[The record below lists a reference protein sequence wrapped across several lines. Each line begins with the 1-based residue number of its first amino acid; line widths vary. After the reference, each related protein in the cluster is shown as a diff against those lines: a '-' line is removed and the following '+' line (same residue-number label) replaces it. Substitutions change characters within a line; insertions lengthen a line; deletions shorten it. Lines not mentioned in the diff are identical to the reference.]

1 MSRTFRL
8 IDPVA
13 RKVTMRMRVGST
25 TYIYEF
31 TQSDNQHE
39 VDDAVAKHFENDTR
53 FAEVSA

>member
-1 MSRTFRL
+1 
-8 IDPVA
+8 
-13 RKVTMRMRVGST
+13 MRMRVGST